1 MPPHRRSHPMEP
13 LLVLAGVALAWLA
26 GLLTLIWLVPALVLA
41 ALARAAD

>member
-1 MPPHRRSHPMEP
+1 MEP